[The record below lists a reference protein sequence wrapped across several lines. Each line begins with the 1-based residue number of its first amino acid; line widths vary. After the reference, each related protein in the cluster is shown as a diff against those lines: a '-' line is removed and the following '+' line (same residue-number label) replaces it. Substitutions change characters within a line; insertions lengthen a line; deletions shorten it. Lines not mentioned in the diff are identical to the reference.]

1 MSLHT
6 CQFHAKM
13 VSSRYLVYLQQFGEE
28 GGDGVRA
35 AGAASVAQEVQPLP
49 RTGGCL
55 KIACN

>member
-1 MSLHT
+1 MPLYT
-6 CQFHAKM
+6 CQFHARM
-13 VSSRYLVYLQQFGEE
+13 VSRYLVYLQQCGEA

-35 AGAASVAQEVQPLP
+35 AGAASVAQAVQPLP